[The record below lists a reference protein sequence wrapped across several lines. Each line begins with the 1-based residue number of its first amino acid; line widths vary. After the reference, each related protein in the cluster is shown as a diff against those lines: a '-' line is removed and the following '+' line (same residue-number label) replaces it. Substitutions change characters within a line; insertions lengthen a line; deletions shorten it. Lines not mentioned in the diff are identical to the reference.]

1 MRKRRFFEI
10 TLVLFISVMLVANFI
25 LLKRSIRRM
34 VIFRIPGDYV
44 DVGCGVL
51 VSDVCIFNSLRDRTL
66 ERTVQR
72 MIDYLHEKDPE
83 KAKKILEEIKQNPI
97 VSDEAIKW
105 VLRYRKSLTIR
116 RRSFLGKIRPI
127 DYFRKKDVIIFAF
140 WVEYCKESPFY
151 GKFRDNKAAG
161 GSVDI
166 DPKTGKIIAFYL

>member
-10 TLVLFISVMLVANFI
+10 ALVLF
-25 LLKRSIRRM
+25 LLWGSYFVYKHEIRKMVLFRM
-34 VIFRIPGDYV
+34 PGELCDI
-44 DVGCGVL
+44 GCGVL
-51 VSDVCIFNSLRDRTL
+51 VSEACLFNPLRDRTL
-66 ERTVQR
+66 ENTVQR

-83 KAKKILEEIKQNPI
+83 KAKKILEELKRNPI
-97 VSDEAIKW
+97 VSEEAIKW

-166 DPKTGKIIAFYL
+166 DPKTGKIVAFYL